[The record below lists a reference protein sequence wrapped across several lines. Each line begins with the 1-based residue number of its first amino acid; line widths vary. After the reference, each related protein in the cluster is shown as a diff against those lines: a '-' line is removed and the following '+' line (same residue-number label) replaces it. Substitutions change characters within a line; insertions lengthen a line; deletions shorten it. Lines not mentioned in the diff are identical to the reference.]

1 MYIEIHD
8 EVRKEFRLMIEDA
21 LQYGEHGDFRKLIT
35 TAKDI
40 KELKVILHGIVDSL
54 LSI

>member
-8 EVRKEFRLMIEDA
+8 EVKKEVRLMIEDA

-35 TAKDI
+35 DAKDI
-40 KELKVILHGIVDSL
+40 KELKVILHNIVDSL